1 MSYSQVNLKKIKNKN
16 KNNGCVAERAAT
28 KIIKIIKI

>member
-1 MSYSQVNLKKIKNKN
+1 VSYSHVNLKKN
-16 KNNGCVAERAAT
+16 KNNGCVVEIAAT